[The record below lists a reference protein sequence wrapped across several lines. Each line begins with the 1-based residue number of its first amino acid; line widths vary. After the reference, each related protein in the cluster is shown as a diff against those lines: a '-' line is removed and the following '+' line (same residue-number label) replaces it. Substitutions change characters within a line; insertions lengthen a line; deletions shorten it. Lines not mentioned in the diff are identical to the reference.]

1 MIRNDNMTFIQENL
15 SFWKDLT
22 EQQQKN
28 LEQSVMKKKFA
39 KGEIMSGGSENC
51 AGLFLIFSGQVRAY
65 IVSESGREISLYRL
79 FDRDVC
85 LFSASCMLKDITF
98 EIYNEV
104 EKDTE
109 AYLIP
114 TSIFRRLA
122 KESVAAQLFMNQLM
136 ASRFSEV
143 MWILEQSLFTSLDKR
158 LAGYILDQSNIWQT
172 DKISVTHEKIA
183 NDLGTA
189 REVVTRMLKYFQ
201 NEDMVSLSRGSI
213 QILNREK
220 LEKLTL

>member
-1 MIRNDNMTFIQENL
+1 MVRNDSIALLKEHL
-15 SFWKDLT
+15 SFWKELT
-22 EQQQKN
+22 REQQKN
-28 LEQSVMKKKFA
+28 LEQSILKKNFS

-51 AGLFLIFSGQVRAY
+51 AGLFLILSGQVRAY
-65 IVSESGREISLYRL
+65 IVSESGREITLYRL

-98 EIYNEV
+98 DIYNEV

-114 TSIFRRLA
+114 TAVVRRLA
-122 KESVAAQLFMNQLM
+122 KEAVAVQSFMNQLM

-143 MWILEQSLFTSLDKR
+143 MWILEQALFTSVDKR
-158 LAGYILDQSNIWQT
+158 LASYLLEQINIQQT
-172 DKISVTHEKIA
+172 NAIKVTHEKIA

-201 NEDMVSLSRGSI
+201 NEFMVSLSRGVVEVI
-213 QILNREK
+213 NKDKIEK
-220 LEKLTL
+220 LLS

>member
-1 MIRNDNMTFIQENL
+1 MVRNDSIALLKEHL
-15 SFWKDLT
+15 SFWKELT
-22 EQQQKN
+22 REQQKN
-28 LEQSVMKKKFA
+28 LEQSILKKNFS

-51 AGLFLIFSGQVRAY
+51 AGLFLILSGQVRAY
-65 IVSESGREISLYRL
+65 IVSESGREITLYRL

-98 EIYNEV
+98 DIYNEV

-114 TSIFRRLA
+114 TAVVRRLA
-122 KESVAAQLFMNQLM
+122 KEAVAVQSFMYQLM

-143 MWILEQSLFTSLDKR
+143 MWILEQALFTSVDKR
-158 LAGYILDQSNIWQT
+158 LASYLLEQINIQQT
-172 DKISVTHEKIA
+172 NAIKVTHEKIA

-201 NEDMVSLSRGSI
+201 NEFMVSLSRGVVEVI
-213 QILNREK
+213 NKDKIEK
-220 LEKLTL
+220 LLS